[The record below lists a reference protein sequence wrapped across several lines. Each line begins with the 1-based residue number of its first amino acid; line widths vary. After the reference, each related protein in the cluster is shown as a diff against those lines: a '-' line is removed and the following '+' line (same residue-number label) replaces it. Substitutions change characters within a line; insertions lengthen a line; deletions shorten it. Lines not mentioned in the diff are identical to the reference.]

1 MNYLSVQDLGK
12 SYGVQTLFKGLNF
25 GVDQG
30 QKVALVARNGSGK
43 TTILRALAGLE
54 PPDTGEIVY
63 RKGIQVAFLK
73 QESDFGDAKTV
84 FEAIYESENPILLA
98 IRAYEAAL
106 LNPDDTNIFQKAF
119 DQMDRMEAW
128 DYEVKVKTI
137 LSKLKLDDLQQ
148 EVSILSGGQRKR
160 LSLAK
165 ILIDQPDFLILDEP
179 TNHLDLEMIEWLQE
193 YLSKEQITLFI
204 VTHDRYFLD
213 AICNEILELEE
224 GTLYRYK
231 GNYTYYLEKK
241 EERQAILQTNIDK
254 AKNLYS
260 KELEWMRRQPKAR
273 GTKSKA
279 RIESFYDV
287 EKSAKKK
294 IKNDKIQLE
303 VQMTRL
309 GSKILELHKVSKAY
323 GDLKILD
330 QFTYTFKKRDR
341 VGIVGKN
348 GVGKT
353 TVLNM
358 LTGTESIDA
367 GKIVV
372 GDTVEIGYYTQKGMK
387 MDEGKRVIEIV
398 RDIAEY
404 IPLVGGRKMTAAQLL
419 ERFLFSKDA
428 QWKHVSVLSGGE
440 KKRLYLLTILMKNPN
455 FLILDEPTNDLDLI
469 TLKVLEEFLEEF
481 EGCIITVSHDRYFMD
496 RLVDHLFIFEGEGQ
510 VRDFP
515 GNYTDYRVN
524 ISNDANLKQTKSKD
538 KVIVKNNVAEQK
550 RKLTY
555 KEKKEYDTIE
565 SVIDTLEQEKT
576 TIGAQFND
584 PDLNPEKMKE
594 LGRRIKE
601 IDDEIAEK
609 TDRWMELAELM

>member
-12 SYGVQTLFKGLNF
+12 SYGIQTLFKGLNF
-25 GVDQG
+25 GIDQG
-30 QKVALVARNGSGK
+30 QKVALVAQNGTGK
-43 TTILRALAGLE
+43 TTILRALAGVE
-54 PPDTGEIVY
+54 PADTGKIVY

-73 QESDFGDAKTV
+73 QESDFGNATTV

-106 LNPDDTNIFQKAF
+106 LNPDDSNVFQKAF

-137 LSKLKLDDLQQ
+137 LSKLKLDDLKQ

-224 GTLYRYK
+224 GELFRYK

-241 EERQAILQTNIDK
+241 QERQAILQTNIDK

-279 RIESFYDV
+279 RIESFYGV
-287 EKSAKKK
+287 EKSAKKR
-294 IKNDKIQLE
+294 IKNDKVQLE

-469 TLKVLEEFLEEF
+469 TLKVLEDFLDEF
-481 EGCIITVSHDRYFMD
+481 EGCMITVSHDRYFMD

-510 VRDFP
+510 VKDFP
-515 GNYTDYRVN
+515 GNYTDYRANV
-524 ISNDANLKQTKSKD
+524 SNDGKFKQTKSKD
-538 KVIVKNNVAEQK
+538 KVVVKNKVAEEK

-555 KEKKEYDTIE
+555 NEKKEYDTIE
-565 SVIDTLEQEKT
+565 SVIDALEQEKT
-576 TIGAQFND
+576 TIGVQFND

-594 LGRRIKE
+594 LGKRIKE

>member
-30 QKVALVARNGSGK
+30 QKVALVARNGTGK
-43 TTILRALAGLE
+43 TTILRALAGIE

-224 GTLYRYK
+224 GDLYRYK

-353 TVLNM
+353 TVLNI

-469 TLKVLEEFLEEF
+469 TLKVLEDFLDEF
-481 EGCIITVSHDRYFMD
+481 EGCMITVSHDRYFMD
-496 RLVDHLFIFEGEGQ
+496 RLVDHLFIFEGDGQ
-510 VRDFP
+510 VKDFP
-515 GNYTDYRVN
+515 GNYTDYRSH
-524 ISNDANLKQTKSKD
+524 ISNDAKLKQTKPKD
-538 KVIVKNNVAEQK
+538 KVVKDKVTKGK

-555 KEKKEYDTIE
+555 NEKKEYDTIE
-565 SVIDTLEQEKT
+565 LVIDALEQEKT
-576 TIGAQFND
+576 SIGSQFND

-594 LGRRIKE
+594 LGKRIKE

-609 TDRWMELAELM
+609 TDRWMQLAELM

>member
-25 GVDQG
+25 GIDQG
-30 QKVALVARNGSGK
+30 QKVALVARNGTGK
-43 TTILRALAGLE
+43 TTILRALAGVE
-54 PPDTGEIVY
+54 PPDNGEIVY

-106 LNPDDTNIFQKAF
+106 LNPDDTDAFQKAF

-137 LSKLKLDDLQQ
+137 LFKLKLDDLKQ

-224 GTLYRYK
+224 GDLYRYK

-309 GSKILELHKVSKAY
+309 GSEILEMHKVSKAY

-341 VGIVGKN
+341 VGIIGKN

-515 GNYTDYRVN
+515 GNYTDYRTH
-524 ISNDANLKQTKSKD
+524 ISSDDKLKQTKAKD
-538 KVIVKNNVAEQK
+538 KDVKDKFNEGK

-555 KEKKEYDTIE
+555 NEKKEYDTIE
-565 SVIDTLEQEKT
+565 SLIDALEQEKR
-576 TIGAQFND
+576 TIGVQFND
-584 PDLNPEKMKE
+584 PDLNPEKIKE
-594 LGRRIKE
+594 LGMRIKE
-601 IDDEIAEK
+601 IDDEIANK
-609 TDRWMELAELM
+609 TARWMELAELI

>member
-43 TTILRALAGLE
+43 TTILRALAGME

-106 LNPDDTNIFQKAF
+106 LNPDDTNAFQKAF

-137 LSKLKLDDLQQ
+137 LFKLKLDDLKQ

-224 GTLYRYK
+224 GDLYRYK

-341 VGIVGKN
+341 VGIIGKN

-515 GNYTDYRVN
+515 GNYTDYRTH
-524 ISNDANLKQTKSKD
+524 ISSDDKLKQTKPKDKDVKD
-538 KVIVKNNVAEQK
+538 KVTEGK

-555 KEKKEYDTIE
+555 NEKKEYDTIE
-565 SVIDTLEQEKT
+565 SVIDALEQEKT
-576 TIGAQFND
+576 SIGVQFND

-594 LGRRIKE
+594 LGKRIKE
-601 IDDEIAEK
+601 IDDEIADK
-609 TDRWMELAELM
+609 TARWMELAELI

>member
-12 SYGVQTLFKGLNF
+12 SYGIQTLFKGLNF
-25 GVDQG
+25 GIDQG
-30 QKVALVARNGSGK
+30 QKVALVARNGTGK
-43 TTILRALAGLE
+43 TTILRALAGVE
-54 PPDTGEIVY
+54 PADTGLVVF
-63 RKGIQVAFLK
+63 RKGIRIAFLQ
-73 QESDFGDAKTV
+73 QESHFGNAKTV
-84 FEAIYESENPILLA
+84 YQAIFESENPLLSA
-98 IRAYEAAL
+98 IQEYEEAL
-106 LNPDDTNIFQKAF
+106 LNPENADAFQKAF
-119 DQMDRMEAW
+119 DKMDQLEAW

-137 LSKLKLDDLQQ
+137 LSKLKLDELTQ
-148 EVSILSGGQRKR
+148 EISVLSGGQKKR

-165 ILIDQPDFLILDEP
+165 ILIEQPDFLILDEP
-179 TNHLDLEMIEWLQE
+179 TNHLDLSMIEWLQE
-193 YLSKEQITLFI
+193 FLKKENVTLFM

-224 GTLYRYK
+224 GDLFRYK

-241 EERQAILQTNIDK
+241 QERQTVMQTNIDK
-254 AKNLYS
+254 AKNLYT

-287 EKSAKKK
+287 EKSAKKR
-294 IKNDKIQLE
+294 IKNDKVQLE

-309 GSKILELHKVSKAY
+309 GSKILELHKVSKSY

-358 LTGTESIDA
+358 LTGTETIDA
-367 GKIVV
+367 GKIVT
-372 GDTVEIGYYTQKGMK
+372 GDTVVIGYYTQSGMK

-404 IPLVGGRKMTAAQLL
+404 IPLAGGRKLTAAQML
-419 ERFLFSKDA
+419 ERFLFTKDA

-469 TLKVLEEFLEEF
+469 TLKVLEDFLDEF
-481 EGCIITVSHDRYFMD
+481 EGCMITVSHDRYFMD
-496 RLVDHLFIFEGEGQ
+496 RLVDHLFVFEGEGQ
-510 VRDFP
+510 VKDFP
-515 GNYTDYRVN
+515 GNYTDYRE
-524 ISNDANLKQTKSKD
+524 
-538 KVIVKNNVAEQK
+538 NVAADGKLKIDKPKLKDPVKDRASEK

-555 KEKKEYDTIE
+555 NEKKEYDTIE
-565 SVIDTLEQEKT
+565 SVIDVLEQEKVA
-576 TIGAQFND
+576 IGAQFND
-584 PDLNPEKMKE
+584 TGLDAGKMKE
-594 LGRRIKE
+594 LGVRLKE
-601 IDDEIAEK
+601 IDEEIAFK
-609 TDRWMELAELM
+609 TNRWMELAELM

>member
-12 SYGVQTLFKGLNF
+12 SYGIQTLFKGLNF
-25 GVDQG
+25 GIDQG
-30 QKVALVARNGSGK
+30 QKVALVARNGTGK
-43 TTILRALAGLE
+43 TTILRALAGVE
-54 PPDTGEIVY
+54 SADTGLVVF
-63 RKGIQVAFLK
+63 RKGIRIAFLQ
-73 QESDFGDAKTV
+73 QESHFGNAKTV
-84 FEAIYESENPILLA
+84 YQAIFESENPLLSA
-98 IRAYEAAL
+98 IQEYEAAL
-106 LNPDDTNIFQKAF
+106 LNPENADAFQKAF
-119 DQMDRMEAW
+119 DKMDQLEAW

-137 LSKLKLDDLQQ
+137 LSKLKLDELTQ
-148 EVSILSGGQRKR
+148 ELSVLSGGQKKR

-165 ILIDQPDFLILDEP
+165 ILIEQPDFLILDEP
-179 TNHLDLEMIEWLQE
+179 TNHLDLAMIEWLQE
-193 YLSKEQITLFI
+193 FLTKENVTLFM

-224 GTLYRYK
+224 GDLYRYK

-241 EERQAILQTNIDK
+241 QERQTVMQTNIDK
-254 AKNLYS
+254 AKNLYT

-287 EKSAKKK
+287 EKSAKKR
-294 IKNDKIQLE
+294 IKNDKVQLE

-309 GSKILELHKVSKAY
+309 GSKILELHKVSKSY

-341 VGIVGKN
+341 IGVVGKN

-358 LTGTESIDA
+358 LTGTETIDA
-367 GKIVV
+367 GKIVT
-372 GDTVEIGYYTQKGMK
+372 GDTVVIGYYTQSGMK

-404 IPLVGGRKMTAAQLL
+404 IPLAGGRKLTAAQML
-419 ERFLFSKDA
+419 ERFLFTKDA
-428 QWKHVSVLSGGE
+428 QWKRVSVLSGGE

-469 TLKVLEEFLEEF
+469 TLKVLEDFLDEF
-481 EGCIITVSHDRYFMD
+481 EGCMITVSHDRYFMD
-496 RLVDHLFIFEGEGQ
+496 RLVDHLFVFEGEGQ
-510 VRDFP
+510 VKDFP
-515 GNYTDYRVN
+515 GNYTDYRE
-524 ISNDANLKQTKSKD
+524 
-538 KVIVKNNVAEQK
+538 NVAADGKLKIDKPKLKDPVKDRASEK

-555 KEKKEYDTIE
+555 NEKKEYDTIE
-565 SVIDTLEQEKT
+565 SVIDGLEQEKVA
-576 TIGAQFND
+576 IGAQFND
-584 PDLNPEKMKE
+584 AGLDAEKMKE
-594 LGRRIKE
+594 LGVRLKE
-601 IDDEIAEK
+601 IEEGIALK
-609 TDRWMELAELM
+609 TSRWMELAELV

>member
-30 QKVALVARNGSGK
+30 QKVALVARNGTGK

-224 GTLYRYK
+224 GDLYRYK

-279 RIESFYDV
+279 RIESFYDI

-515 GNYTDYRVN
+515 GNYTDYRAN
-524 ISNDANLKQTKSKD
+524 ISNDAKLKQTKSKD

-565 SVIDTLEQEKT
+565 SVIDALEQEKT

-594 LGRRIKE
+594 LGKRIKE

>member
-1 MNYLSVQDLGK
+1 M
-12 SYGVQTLFKGLNF
+12 
-25 GVDQG
+25 
-30 QKVALVARNGSGK
+30 
-43 TTILRALAGLE
+43 
-54 PPDTGEIVY
+54 
-63 RKGIQVAFLK
+63 
-73 QESDFGDAKTV
+73 
-84 FEAIYESENPILLA
+84 
-98 IRAYEAAL
+98 
-106 LNPDDTNIFQKAF
+106 
-119 DQMDRMEAW
+119 
-128 DYEVKVKTI
+128 
-137 LSKLKLDDLQQ
+137 
-148 EVSILSGGQRKR
+148 
-160 LSLAK
+160 
-165 ILIDQPDFLILDEP
+165 
-179 TNHLDLEMIEWLQE
+179 
-193 YLSKEQITLFI
+193 
-204 VTHDRYFLD
+204 D

-224 GTLYRYK
+224 GNLFRYK

-241 EERQAILQTNIDK
+241 EERQAIFQTNIDK

-287 EKSAKKK
+287 EKFAKKK

-440 KKRLYLLTILMKNPN
+440 KAFVFAYHFDEKSN
-455 FLILDEPTNDLDLI
+455 F
-469 TLKVLEEFLEEF
+469 
-481 EGCIITVSHDRYFMD
+481 
-496 RLVDHLFIFEGEGQ
+496 
-510 VRDFP
+510 
-515 GNYTDYRVN
+515 
-524 ISNDANLKQTKSKD
+524 
-538 KVIVKNNVAEQK
+538 
-550 RKLTY
+550 
-555 KEKKEYDTIE
+555 
-565 SVIDTLEQEKT
+565 
-576 TIGAQFND
+576 
-584 PDLNPEKMKE
+584 
-594 LGRRIKE
+594 
-601 IDDEIAEK
+601 
-609 TDRWMELAELM
+609 

>member
-12 SYGVQTLFKGLNF
+12 SYGIQTLFKGLNF
-25 GVDQG
+25 GIDQG
-30 QKVALVARNGSGK
+30 QKVALVARNGTGK
-43 TTILRALAGLE
+43 TTILRALAGVE
-54 PPDTGEIVY
+54 PADTGEIVY

-73 QESDFGDAKTV
+73 QESDFGNAKTV

-106 LNPDDTNIFQKAF
+106 LNLDDSNVFQKAF

-137 LSKLKLDDLQQ
+137 LSKLKLDDLKQ

-224 GTLYRYK
+224 GELFRYK

-241 EERQAILQTNIDK
+241 QERQAILQTNIDK

-279 RIESFYDV
+279 RIESFYGV
-287 EKSAKKK
+287 EKSAKKR
-294 IKNDKIQLE
+294 IKDDKVQLE

-367 GKIVV
+367 GKIVL
-372 GDTVEIGYYTQKGMK
+372 GDTVVIGYYTQKGMK

-469 TLKVLEEFLEEF
+469 TLKVLEDFLDEF
-481 EGCIITVSHDRYFMD
+481 EGCMITVSHDRYFMD

-510 VRDFP
+510 VKDFP
-515 GNYTDYRVN
+515 GNYTDYRAIV
-524 ISNDANLKQTKSKD
+524 STDGKLKQTKSKD
-538 KVIVKNNVAEQK
+538 KVVVKNKVAEEK

-555 KEKKEYDTIE
+555 NEKKEYDTIE
-565 SVIDTLEQEKT
+565 SVIEVLEQEKT
-576 TIGAQFND
+576 TIGVQFND

-594 LGRRIKE
+594 LGKRIKE

>member
-12 SYGVQTLFKGLNF
+12 SYGIQTLFKGLNF
-25 GVDQG
+25 GIDQG
-30 QKVALVARNGSGK
+30 QKVALVARNGTGK
-43 TTILRALAGLE
+43 TTILRALAGVE
-54 PPDTGEIVY
+54 SADTGLVVF
-63 RKGIQVAFLK
+63 RKGIRIAFLQ
-73 QESDFGDAKTV
+73 QESHFGNAKTV
-84 FEAIYESENPILLA
+84 YQAIFESENPLLSA
-98 IRAYEAAL
+98 IQEYEEAL
-106 LNPDDTNIFQKAF
+106 LNPENADAFQKAF
-119 DQMDRMEAW
+119 DKMDQLEAW

-137 LSKLKLDDLQQ
+137 LSKLKLDELTQ
-148 EVSILSGGQRKR
+148 ELSVLSGGQKKR

-165 ILIDQPDFLILDEP
+165 ILIEQPDFLILDEP
-179 TNHLDLEMIEWLQE
+179 TNHLDLAMIEWLQE
-193 YLSKEQITLFI
+193 FLTKENVTLFM

-224 GTLYRYK
+224 GDLYRYK

-241 EERQAILQTNIDK
+241 QERQTVMQTNIDK
-254 AKNLYS
+254 AKNLYT

-287 EKSAKKK
+287 EKSAKKR
-294 IKNDKIQLE
+294 IKNDKVQLE

-309 GSKILELHKVSKAY
+309 GSKILELHKVSKSY
-323 GDLKILD
+323 DDLKILD

-341 VGIVGKN
+341 IGIVGKN

-358 LTGTESIDA
+358 LTGTETIDA
-367 GKIVV
+367 GKIVT
-372 GDTVEIGYYTQKGMK
+372 GDTVVIGYYTQSGMK

-404 IPLVGGRKMTAAQLL
+404 IPLAGGRKLTAAQML
-419 ERFLFSKDA
+419 ERFLFTKDA

-469 TLKVLEEFLEEF
+469 TLKVLEDFLDEF
-481 EGCIITVSHDRYFMD
+481 EGCMITVSHDRYFMD
-496 RLVDHLFIFEGEGQ
+496 RLVDHLFVFEGEGQ
-510 VRDFP
+510 VKDFP
-515 GNYTDYRVN
+515 GNYTDYRE
-524 ISNDANLKQTKSKD
+524 
-538 KVIVKNNVAEQK
+538 NVAADGKLKIDKPKLKDPVKDRASEK

-555 KEKKEYDTIE
+555 NEKKEYDTIE
-565 SVIDTLEQEKT
+565 SVIDGLEQEKVA
-576 TIGAQFND
+576 IGAQFND
-584 PDLNPEKMKE
+584 AGLDVEKMKE
-594 LGRRIKE
+594 LGVRLKE
-601 IDDEIAEK
+601 IDEEIASK
-609 TDRWMELAELM
+609 TNRWMELAELV

>member
-12 SYGVQTLFKGLNF
+12 SYGIQTLFKGLNF
-25 GVDQG
+25 GIDQG
-30 QKVALVARNGSGK
+30 QKVALVARNGTGK
-43 TTILRALAGLE
+43 TTILRALAGVE
-54 PPDTGEIVY
+54 PADTGEIVY
-63 RKGIQVAFLK
+63 RKGVQIAFLQ
-73 QESDFGDAKTV
+73 QESDFGEAKTV
-84 FEAIYESENPILLA
+84 FEAIYESENPMLLA
-98 IRAYEAAL
+98 IRSYEAAL
-106 LNPDDTNIFQKAF
+106 LNPDDASAFQKAF
-119 DQMDRMEAW
+119 DSMDQLEAW

-137 LSKLKLDDLQQ
+137 LSKLKLDDLKQ
-148 EVSILSGGQRKR
+148 EVSVLSGGQRKR

-165 ILIDQPDFLILDEP
+165 ILIEQPDFLILDEP

-193 YLSKEQITLFI
+193 YLTKEQVTLFI

-224 GTLYRYK
+224 GALYRYK

-279 RIESFYDV
+279 RIESFYEV
-287 EKSAKKK
+287 EKSAKKR
-294 IKNDKIQLE
+294 IKNDKVQLE
-303 VQMTRL
+303 IQMTRL

-323 GDLKILD
+323 GELKILD

-341 VGIVGKN
+341 IGIVGKN

-358 LTGTESIDA
+358 LTGSEPIDA
-367 GKIVV
+367 GKIIL
-372 GDTVEIGYYTQKGMK
+372 GDTVVIGYYTQSGMN

-469 TLKVLEEFLEEF
+469 TLKVLEDFLDEFQ
-481 EGCIITVSHDRYFMD
+481 GCMITVSHDRYFMD
-496 RLVDHLFIFEGEGQ
+496 RLVDHLFVFEGEGQ
-510 VRDFP
+510 VKDFP
-515 GNYTDYRVN
+515 GNYTDYRSSVS
-524 ISNDANLKQTKSKD
+524 SNVRSNQVKAEHTGTTVD
-538 KVIVKNNVAEQK
+538 KAPQEK

-555 KEKKEYDTIE
+555 NEKKEYDTIE
-565 SVIDTLEQEKT
+565 SMIDDLEQEKIE
-576 TIGAQFND
+576 IGEQFNNMELD
-584 PDLNPEKMKE
+584 AEKVKG
-594 LGRRIKE
+594 LGIRIKE
-601 IDDEIAEK
+601 IDDEIAIK
-609 TDRWMELAELM
+609 TNRWMELAEFV

>member
-12 SYGVQTLFKGLNF
+12 SYGIQTLFKGLNF

-30 QKVALVARNGSGK
+30 QKVALVARNGTGK
-43 TTILRALAGLE
+43 TTILRALAGVE
-54 PPDTGEIVY
+54 PADTGEIVY

-73 QESDFGDAKTV
+73 QESDFGNAKTV

-106 LNPDDTNIFQKAF
+106 LNPDDTIVFQKAF

-137 LSKLKLDDLQQ
+137 LSKLKLNNLNQ

-224 GTLYRYK
+224 GELFRYK

-241 EERQAILQTNIDK
+241 QERQAILQTNIDK

-287 EKSAKKK
+287 EKSAKKR
-294 IKNDKIQLE
+294 IKTDKVQLE

-358 LTGTESIDA
+358 LTGTESVDA
-367 GKIVV
+367 GKIVL
-372 GDTVEIGYYTQKGMK
+372 GDTVVIGYYTQKGMK

-469 TLKVLEEFLEEF
+469 TLKVLEDFLDEF
-481 EGCIITVSHDRYFMD
+481 EGCMITVSHDRYFMD

-510 VRDFP
+510 VKDFP
-515 GNYTDYRVN
+515 GNYTDYR
-524 ISNDANLKQTKSKD
+524 ANVSTDGQLKQTKSKD
-538 KVIVKNNVAEQK
+538 KVVIKNIVTEQK

-555 KEKKEYDTIE
+555 NEKKEYDTIE
-565 SVIDTLEQEKT
+565 SVIEALEQEKT
-576 TIGAQFND
+576 TIGVQFND

-594 LGRRIKE
+594 LGMRIKE
-601 IDDEIAEK
+601 IDDEIADK
-609 TDRWMELAELM
+609 TARWMELAELI

>member
-30 QKVALVARNGSGK
+30 QKVALVARNGTGK

-179 TNHLDLEMIEWLQE
+179 TNHLDLDMIEWLQE

-224 GTLYRYK
+224 GDLYRYK

-515 GNYTDYRVN
+515 GNYTDYRAN
-524 ISNDANLKQTKSKD
+524 ISNDAKLKQTKSKD

-565 SVIDTLEQEKT
+565 SVIDALEQEKT

-594 LGRRIKE
+594 LGKRIKE

>member
-12 SYGVQTLFKGLNF
+12 SYGIQTLFKGLNF
-25 GVDQG
+25 GIDQG
-30 QKVALVARNGSGK
+30 QKVALVARNGTGK
-43 TTILRALAGLE
+43 TTILRALAGVE
-54 PPDTGEIVY
+54 SADTGLVVF
-63 RKGIQVAFLK
+63 RKGIRIAFLQ
-73 QESDFGDAKTV
+73 QESHFGNAKTV
-84 FEAIYESENPILLA
+84 YQAIFESENPLLSA
-98 IRAYEAAL
+98 IQEYEAAL
-106 LNPDDTNIFQKAF
+106 LNPENADAFQKAF
-119 DQMDRMEAW
+119 DKMDQLEAW

-137 LSKLKLDDLQQ
+137 LSKLKLDELTQ
-148 EVSILSGGQRKR
+148 ELSVLSGGQKKR

-165 ILIDQPDFLILDEP
+165 ILIEQPDFLILDEP
-179 TNHLDLEMIEWLQE
+179 TNHLDLAMIEWLQE
-193 YLSKEQITLFI
+193 FLTKENVTLFM

-224 GTLYRYK
+224 GDLYRYK

-241 EERQAILQTNIDK
+241 QERQTVMQTNIDK
-254 AKNLYS
+254 AKNLYT

-287 EKSAKKK
+287 EKSAKKR
-294 IKNDKIQLE
+294 IKNDKVQLE

-309 GSKILELHKVSKAY
+309 GSKILELHKVSKSY

-341 VGIVGKN
+341 IGVVGKN

-358 LTGTESIDA
+358 LTGTETIDA
-367 GKIVV
+367 GKIVT
-372 GDTVEIGYYTQKGMK
+372 GDTVVIGYYTQSGMK

-404 IPLVGGRKMTAAQLL
+404 IPLAGGRKLTAAQML
-419 ERFLFSKDA
+419 ERFLFTKDA

-469 TLKVLEEFLEEF
+469 TLKVLEDFLDEF
-481 EGCIITVSHDRYFMD
+481 EGCMITVSHDRYFMD
-496 RLVDHLFIFEGEGQ
+496 RLVDHLFVFEGEGQ
-510 VRDFP
+510 VKDFP
-515 GNYTDYRVN
+515 GNYTDYRE
-524 ISNDANLKQTKSKD
+524 
-538 KVIVKNNVAEQK
+538 NVAADGKLKIDKPKLKDPVKDRASEK

-555 KEKKEYDTIE
+555 NEKKEYDTIE
-565 SVIDTLEQEKT
+565 SVIDGLEQEKVA
-576 TIGAQFND
+576 IGAQFND
-584 PDLNPEKMKE
+584 AGLDAEKMKE
-594 LGRRIKE
+594 LGVRLKE
-601 IDDEIAEK
+601 IEEEIALK
-609 TDRWMELAELM
+609 TNRWMELAELV

>member
-1 MNYLSVQDLGK
+1 MNYLSVQDLSK

-30 QKVALVARNGSGK
+30 QKVALVARNGTGK

-73 QESDFGDAKTV
+73 QESDFRDAKTV

-224 GTLYRYK
+224 GDLYRYK

-341 VGIVGKN
+341 VGIIGKN

-404 IPLVGGRKMTAAQLL
+404 IPLVGGRKMSAAQLL

-515 GNYTDYRVN
+515 GNYTDYRAN
-524 ISNDANLKQTKSKD
+524 ISNDAKLKQTKSKA

-565 SVIDTLEQEKT
+565 SVIDALEQEKT

-594 LGRRIKE
+594 LGKRIKE

>member
-30 QKVALVARNGSGK
+30 QKVALVARNGTGK
-43 TTILRALAGLE
+43 TTILRALAGVE
-54 PPDTGEIVY
+54 PADTGEIVY

-224 GTLYRYK
+224 GDLYRYK

-254 AKNLYS
+254 AMNLYS

-330 QFTYTFKKRDR
+330 QFTYTFTKRDR
-341 VGIVGKN
+341 VGIIGKN

-515 GNYTDYRVN
+515 GNYTDYRTH
-524 ISNDANLKQTKSKD
+524 ISTDDKLKLTKAKD
-538 KVIVKNNVAEQK
+538 KDVKDKFTEGK

-555 KEKKEYDTIE
+555 NEKKEYDTIE
-565 SVIDTLEQEKT
+565 SLIDDLEHEKR
-576 TIGAQFND
+576 TIGVQFND
-584 PDLNPEKMKE
+584 PDLNPEKIKE
-594 LGRRIKE
+594 LGMRIKE
-601 IDDEIAEK
+601 IDDEIADK
-609 TDRWMELAELM
+609 TARWMELAELI

>member
-12 SYGVQTLFKGLNF
+12 SYGIQTLFKGLNF
-25 GVDQG
+25 GIDQG
-30 QKVALVARNGSGK
+30 QKVALVARNGTGK
-43 TTILRALAGLE
+43 TTILRALAGVE
-54 PPDTGEIVY
+54 SADTGLVVF
-63 RKGIQVAFLK
+63 RKGIRIAFLQ
-73 QESDFGDAKTV
+73 QESYFGNAKTV
-84 FEAIYESENPILLA
+84 YQAIFESENPLLSA
-98 IRAYEAAL
+98 IQEYEEAL
-106 LNPDDTNIFQKAF
+106 LNPENADAFQKAF
-119 DQMDRMEAW
+119 DKMDQLEAW

-137 LSKLKLDDLQQ
+137 LSKLKLDELTQ
-148 EVSILSGGQRKR
+148 ELSVLSGGQKKR

-165 ILIDQPDFLILDEP
+165 ILIEQPDFLILDEP
-179 TNHLDLEMIEWLQE
+179 TNHLDLAMIEWLQE
-193 YLSKEQITLFI
+193 FLTKENVTLFM

-224 GTLYRYK
+224 GDLYRYK

-241 EERQAILQTNIDK
+241 QERQAVMQTNIDK
-254 AKNLYS
+254 AKNLYT

-287 EKSAKKK
+287 EKSAKKI
-294 IKNDKIQLE
+294 IKNDKVQLE

-309 GSKILELHKVSKAY
+309 GSKILELHKVSKSY

-341 VGIVGKN
+341 IGIVGKN
-348 GVGKT
+348 GIGKT

-358 LTGTESIDA
+358 LTGTETIDA
-367 GKIVV
+367 GKIVT
-372 GDTVEIGYYTQKGMK
+372 GDTVVIGYYTQSGMK

-404 IPLVGGRKMTAAQLL
+404 IPLAGGRKLTAAQML
-419 ERFLFSKDA
+419 ERFLFTKDA

-469 TLKVLEEFLEEF
+469 TLKVLEDFLDEF
-481 EGCIITVSHDRYFMD
+481 EGCMITVSHDRYFMD
-496 RLVDHLFIFEGEGQ
+496 RLVDHLFVFEGEGQ
-510 VRDFP
+510 VKDFP
-515 GNYTDYRVN
+515 GNYTDYRE
-524 ISNDANLKQTKSKD
+524 
-538 KVIVKNNVAEQK
+538 NVAADGKLKIDKPKLKDPVKDRASEK

-555 KEKKEYDTIE
+555 NEKKEYDTIE
-565 SVIDTLEQEKT
+565 SVIDGLEQEKVA
-576 TIGAQFND
+576 IGTQFND
-584 PDLNPEKMKE
+584 AGLDAEKMKE
-594 LGRRIKE
+594 LGVRLKE
-601 IDDEIAEK
+601 IEEEIEFK
-609 TDRWMELAELM
+609 TNRWMELAELV

>member
-12 SYGVQTLFKGLNF
+12 SYGIQTLFKGLNF
-25 GVDQG
+25 GIDQG
-30 QKVALVARNGSGK
+30 QKVALVARNGTGK
-43 TTILRALAGLE
+43 TTILRALAGVE
-54 PPDTGEIVY
+54 SADTGLVVF
-63 RKGIQVAFLK
+63 RKGIRIAFLQ
-73 QESDFGDAKTV
+73 QESHFGNAKTV
-84 FEAIYESENPILLA
+84 YQAIFESENPLLSA
-98 IRAYEAAL
+98 IQEYEEAL
-106 LNPDDTNIFQKAF
+106 LNPENADAFQKAF
-119 DQMDRMEAW
+119 DKMDQLEAW

-137 LSKLKLDDLQQ
+137 LSKLKLDELTQ
-148 EVSILSGGQRKR
+148 ELSVLSGGQKKR

-165 ILIDQPDFLILDEP
+165 ILIEQPDFLILDEP
-179 TNHLDLEMIEWLQE
+179 TNHLDLAMIEWLQE
-193 YLSKEQITLFI
+193 FLTKENVTLFM

-224 GTLYRYK
+224 GDLYRYK

-241 EERQAILQTNIDK
+241 QERQAVMQTNIDK
-254 AKNLYS
+254 AKNLYT

-287 EKSAKKK
+287 EKSAKKR
-294 IKNDKIQLE
+294 IKNDKVQLE

-309 GSKILELHKVSKAY
+309 GSKILELHKVSKSY

-341 VGIVGKN
+341 IGIVGKN

-358 LTGTESIDA
+358 LTGTETIDA
-367 GKIVV
+367 GKIVT
-372 GDTVEIGYYTQKGMK
+372 GDTVVIGYYTQSGMK

-404 IPLVGGRKMTAAQLL
+404 IPLAGGRKLTAAQML
-419 ERFLFSKDA
+419 ERFLFTKDA
-428 QWKHVSVLSGGE
+428 QWKRVSVLSGGE

-469 TLKVLEEFLEEF
+469 TLKVLEDFLDEF
-481 EGCIITVSHDRYFMD
+481 EGCMITVSHDRYFMD
-496 RLVDHLFIFEGEGQ
+496 RLVDHLFVFEGEGQ
-510 VRDFP
+510 VKDFP
-515 GNYTDYRVN
+515 GNYTDYRE
-524 ISNDANLKQTKSKD
+524 
-538 KVIVKNNVAEQK
+538 NVAADGKLKIDKPKLKDPVKDRASEK

-555 KEKKEYDTIE
+555 NEKKEYDTIE
-565 SVIDTLEQEKT
+565 SVIDGLEQEKVA
-576 TIGAQFND
+576 IGAQFND
-584 PDLNPEKMKE
+584 AGLDAEKMKE
-594 LGRRIKE
+594 LGVRLKE
-601 IDDEIAEK
+601 IEEEIAFK
-609 TDRWMELAELM
+609 TNRWMELAELV

>member
-30 QKVALVARNGSGK
+30 QKVALVARNGTGK

-224 GTLYRYK
+224 GNLYRYK

-524 ISNDANLKQTKSKD
+524 ISNDAKLKQTKSKD

-565 SVIDTLEQEKT
+565 SVIDALEQEKT
-576 TIGAQFND
+576 IIGAQFND

-594 LGRRIKE
+594 LGKRIKE

>member
-12 SYGVQTLFKGLNF
+12 SYGIQTLFKGLNF

-30 QKVALVARNGSGK
+30 QKVALVARNGKGK

-73 QESDFGDAKTV
+73 QESDFGNAKTV

-106 LNPDDTNIFQKAF
+106 LNPDDTNVFQKAF

-137 LSKLKLDDLQQ
+137 LSKLKLDDLKQ

-224 GTLYRYK
+224 GDLYRYK

-279 RIESFYDV
+279 RIESFYGV
-287 EKSAKKK
+287 EKSAKKR
-294 IKNDKIQLE
+294 IKNDKVQLE

-358 LTGTESIDA
+358 LTGTESVDA
-367 GKIVV
+367 GKIVL
-372 GDTVEIGYYTQKGMK
+372 GDTVVIGYYTQKGMK

-469 TLKVLEEFLEEF
+469 TLKVLEDFLDEF
-481 EGCIITVSHDRYFMD
+481 EGCMITVSHDRYFMD

-510 VRDFP
+510 VKDFP
-515 GNYTDYRVN
+515 GNYTDYR
-524 ISNDANLKQTKSKD
+524 ANVSTDGKLKQTKSKD
-538 KVIVKNNVAEQK
+538 KVVVKNKVAEQK

-555 KEKKEYDTIE
+555 NEKKEYDTIE
-565 SVIDTLEQEKT
+565 SVIDALEQEKT
-576 TIGAQFND
+576 TIGVQFND

-594 LGRRIKE
+594 LGKRIKE

>member
-30 QKVALVARNGSGK
+30 QKVALVARNGTGK
-43 TTILRALAGLE
+43 TTILRALAGME

-98 IRAYEAAL
+98 IRAYESAL
-106 LNPDDTNIFQKAF
+106 LNPDDTDAFQKAF

-137 LSKLKLDDLQQ
+137 LFKLKLDDLKQ

-179 TNHLDLEMIEWLQE
+179 TNHLDLEMIEWLQD

-224 GTLYRYK
+224 GDLNRYK

-323 GDLKILD
+323 GDLKILN
-330 QFTYTFKKRDR
+330 QFTYTFTKRDR
-341 VGIVGKN
+341 VGIIGKN

-372 GDTVEIGYYTQKGMK
+372 GDTVKIGYYTQKGMK

-404 IPLVGGRKMTAAQLL
+404 IPLVGGRKMTAVQLL

-496 RLVDHLFIFEGEGQ
+496 RLVDHLFIFDGEGQ

-515 GNYTDYRVN
+515 GNYTDYRTH
-524 ISNDANLKQTKSKD
+524 ISSDDKLKQTKSKD
-538 KVIVKNNVAEQK
+538 KDVKDKFTEGK

-555 KEKKEYDTIE
+555 NEKREYDTIE
-565 SVIDTLEQEKT
+565 SLIDALEQEKR
-576 TIGAQFND
+576 TIGVQFND
-584 PDLNPEKMKE
+584 PDLNPVKIKE
-594 LGRRIKE
+594 LGMRIKE
-601 IDDEIAEK
+601 IDDEIADK
-609 TDRWMELAELM
+609 TARWMELAELI

>member
-25 GVDQG
+25 GIDQG

-43 TTILRALAGLE
+43 TTILRALAGVE
-54 PPDTGEIVY
+54 PADTGEIVY

-106 LNPDDTNIFQKAF
+106 LNPDDTDAFQKAF

-137 LSKLKLDDLQQ
+137 LFKLKLDDLKQ

-224 GTLYRYK
+224 GDLYRYK

-309 GSKILELHKVSKAY
+309 GTKILELHKVSKAY

-387 MDEGKRVIEIV
+387 MDEDKRVIEIV

-419 ERFLFSKDA
+419 ERFLFSKDV
-428 QWKHVSVLSGGE
+428 QWKYVSVLSGGE

-515 GNYTDYRVN
+515 GNYTDYRTH
-524 ISNDANLKQTKSKD
+524 ISTDDKLKQTKVKD
-538 KVIVKNNVAEQK
+538 KDVKDKFTEGK

-555 KEKKEYDTIE
+555 NEKKEYETIE
-565 SVIDTLEQEKT
+565 SLIDTLEQEKS
-576 TIGAQFND
+576 TIGVQFND
-584 PDLNPEKMKE
+584 PDLNPEKIKE
-594 LGRRIKE
+594 LGIRIKE
-601 IDDEIAEK
+601 IDNEIADK
-609 TDRWMELAELM
+609 TARWMELAELI

>member
-12 SYGVQTLFKGLNF
+12 SYGIQTLFKGLNF

-30 QKVALVARNGSGK
+30 QKVALVARNGTGK
-43 TTILRALAGLE
+43 TTILKALAGLE

-73 QESDFGDAKTV
+73 QESDFGNAKTV
-84 FEAIYESENPILLA
+84 FEAIYESENPMLLA

-106 LNPDDTNIFQKAF
+106 LNPDDTNAFQKAF

-137 LSKLKLDDLQQ
+137 LSKLKLDDLKQ
-148 EVSILSGGQRKR
+148 EVSVLSGGQRKR

-224 GTLYRYK
+224 GDLYRYK

-287 EKSAKKK
+287 EKSAKKR
-294 IKNDKIQLE
+294 IKNDKIKLE

-309 GSKILELHKVSKAY
+309 GSKIIELHKVSKAY

-358 LTGTESIDA
+358 LTGTEPIDA

-372 GDTVEIGYYTQKGMK
+372 GDTVVVGYYTQKGMK

-469 TLKVLEEFLEEF
+469 TLKVLEDFLDEF
-481 EGCIITVSHDRYFMD
+481 EGCMITVSHDRYFMD
-496 RLVDHLFIFEGEGQ
+496 RLVDHLFVFEGEGQ
-510 VRDFP
+510 VKDFP
-515 GNYTDYRVN
+515 GNYTDYR
-524 ISNDANLKQTKSKD
+524 ANFSANGKIKQTKLHD
-538 KVIVKNNVAEQK
+538 KVVVKEKIPDEK

-555 KEKKEYDTIE
+555 NEKKEYDTIE
-565 SVIDTLEQEKT
+565 SVIDALEQEKR
-576 TIGAQFND
+576 TIGVQFNN

-594 LGRRIKE
+594 LGIRIKE
-601 IDDEIAEK
+601 IDDEIADK
-609 TDRWMELAELM
+609 TARWMELAELI

>member
-12 SYGVQTLFKGLNF
+12 SYGVQTLFKDLNF
-25 GVDQG
+25 GIDQG
-30 QKVALVARNGSGK
+30 QKVALVARNGTGK

-224 GTLYRYK
+224 GDLYRYK

-341 VGIVGKN
+341 VGIIGKN

-515 GNYTDYRVN
+515 GNYTDYRAN
-524 ISNDANLKQTKSKD
+524 ISNDAKLKQTKSKD

-565 SVIDTLEQEKT
+565 SVIDALEQEKT

-594 LGRRIKE
+594 LGKRIKE

>member
-12 SYGVQTLFKGLNF
+12 SYGIQTLFKGLNF
-25 GVDQG
+25 GIDQG
-30 QKVALVARNGSGK
+30 QKVALVARNGTGK
-43 TTILRALAGLE
+43 TTILRALAGVE
-54 PPDTGEIVY
+54 SADTGLVVF
-63 RKGIQVAFLK
+63 RKGIRIAFLQ
-73 QESDFGDAKTV
+73 QESHFGNAKTV
-84 FEAIYESENPILLA
+84 YQAIFESENPLLSA
-98 IRAYEAAL
+98 IQEYEEAL
-106 LNPDDTNIFQKAF
+106 LNPENADAFQKAF
-119 DQMDRMEAW
+119 DKMDQLEAW

-137 LSKLKLDDLQQ
+137 LSKLKLDELTQ
-148 EVSILSGGQRKR
+148 ELSVLSGGQKKR

-165 ILIDQPDFLILDEP
+165 ILIEQPDFLILDEP
-179 TNHLDLEMIEWLQE
+179 TNHLDLAMIEWLQE
-193 YLSKEQITLFI
+193 FLTKENVTLFM

-224 GTLYRYK
+224 GDLYRYK

-241 EERQAILQTNIDK
+241 QERQTVMQTNIDK
-254 AKNLYS
+254 AKNLYT

-287 EKSAKKK
+287 EKSAKKR
-294 IKNDKIQLE
+294 IKNDKVQLE

-309 GSKILELHKVSKAY
+309 GSKILELHKVSKSY

-341 VGIVGKN
+341 IGIVGKN

-358 LTGTESIDA
+358 LTGTETIDA
-367 GKIVV
+367 GKIVT
-372 GDTVEIGYYTQKGMK
+372 GDTVVIGYYTQSGMK

-404 IPLVGGRKMTAAQLL
+404 IPLAGGRKLTAAQML
-419 ERFLFSKDA
+419 ERFLFTKDA

-469 TLKVLEEFLEEF
+469 TLKVLEDFLDEF
-481 EGCIITVSHDRYFMD
+481 EGCMITVSHDRYFMD
-496 RLVDHLFIFEGEGQ
+496 RLVDHLFVFEGEGQ
-510 VRDFP
+510 VKDFP
-515 GNYTDYRVN
+515 GNYTDYRE
-524 ISNDANLKQTKSKD
+524 
-538 KVIVKNNVAEQK
+538 NVAADGKLKIDKPKLKDPVKDRASEK

-555 KEKKEYDTIE
+555 NEKKEYDTIE
-565 SVIDTLEQEKT
+565 SVIDGLEQEKVA
-576 TIGAQFND
+576 IGTQFND
-584 PDLNPEKMKE
+584 AGLDAEKIKE
-594 LGRRIKE
+594 LGVRLKE
-601 IDDEIAEK
+601 IDEEIASK
-609 TDRWMELAELM
+609 TNRWMELAELV

>member
-12 SYGVQTLFKGLNF
+12 SYGIQTLFKGLNF

-30 QKVALVARNGSGK
+30 QKVALVARNGTGK
-43 TTILRALAGLE
+43 TTILKALAGLE

-73 QESDFGDAKTV
+73 QESDFGNAKTV
-84 FEAIYESENPILLA
+84 FEAIYESENPMLLA

-106 LNPDDTNIFQKAF
+106 LNPDDTNAFQKAF
-119 DQMDRMEAW
+119 DQMDRIEAW

-137 LSKLKLDDLQQ
+137 LSKLKLDDLKQ
-148 EVSILSGGQRKR
+148 EVLVLSGGQRKR

-224 GTLYRYK
+224 GDLYRYK

-273 GTKSKA
+273 GVKSKA

-287 EKSAKKK
+287 EKSAKKR
-294 IKNDKIQLE
+294 IKNDKIKLE

-309 GSKILELHKVSKAY
+309 GSKIIELHKVSKAY

-358 LTGTESIDA
+358 LTGTEPIDA

-372 GDTVEIGYYTQKGMK
+372 GDTVVIGYYTQKGMK

-469 TLKVLEEFLEEF
+469 TLKVLEDFLDEF
-481 EGCIITVSHDRYFMD
+481 EGCMITVSHDRYFMD
-496 RLVDHLFIFEGEGQ
+496 RLVDHLFVFEGEGQ
-510 VRDFP
+510 VKDFP
-515 GNYTDYRVN
+515 GNYTDYR
-524 ISNDANLKQTKSKD
+524 ANFSANGKIKQTKLHD
-538 KVIVKNNVAEQK
+538 KVVVKEKIPNEK

-555 KEKKEYDTIE
+555 NEKKEYDTIE
-565 SVIDTLEQEKT
+565 SVIDALEQEKR
-576 TIGAQFND
+576 TIGVQFNN

-594 LGRRIKE
+594 LGIRIKE
-601 IDDEIAEK
+601 IDDEIADK
-609 TDRWMELAELM
+609 IARWMELAELI

>member
-54 PPDTGEIVY
+54 PPDIGEIVY

-224 GTLYRYK
+224 GDLYRYK

-469 TLKVLEEFLEEF
+469 TLKVLEDFLDEF
-481 EGCIITVSHDRYFMD
+481 EGCMITVSHDRYFMD
-496 RLVDHLFIFEGEGQ
+496 RLVDHLFIFEGDGQ

-515 GNYTDYRVN
+515 GNYTDYRSH
-524 ISNDANLKQTKSKD
+524 ISQADKLKQTKPKD
-538 KVIVKNNVAEQK
+538 KVVKDKVTKGK

-555 KEKKEYDTIE
+555 NEKKEYDTIE
-565 SVIDTLEQEKT
+565 LVIDALEQEKT
-576 TIGAQFND
+576 SIGSQFND

-594 LGRRIKE
+594 LGKRIKE

>member
-12 SYGVQTLFKGLNF
+12 SYGIQTLFKGLNF
-25 GVDQG
+25 GIDQG
-30 QKVALVARNGSGK
+30 QKVALVARNGTGK
-43 TTILRALAGLE
+43 TTILRALAGVE
-54 PPDTGEIVY
+54 SADTGLVVF
-63 RKGIQVAFLK
+63 RKGIRIAFLQ
-73 QESDFGDAKTV
+73 QESYFGNAKTV
-84 FEAIYESENPILLA
+84 YQAIFESENPLLSA
-98 IRAYEAAL
+98 IQEYEEAL
-106 LNPDDTNIFQKAF
+106 LNPENADAFQKAF
-119 DQMDRMEAW
+119 DKMDQLEAW

-137 LSKLKLDDLQQ
+137 LSKLKLDELTQ
-148 EVSILSGGQRKR
+148 ELSVLSGGQKKR

-165 ILIDQPDFLILDEP
+165 ILIEQPDFLILDEP
-179 TNHLDLEMIEWLQE
+179 TNHLDLAMIEWLQE
-193 YLSKEQITLFI
+193 FLTKENVTLFM

-224 GTLYRYK
+224 GDLYRYK

-241 EERQAILQTNIDK
+241 QERQAVMQTNIDK
-254 AKNLYS
+254 AKNLYT

-287 EKSAKKK
+287 EKSAKKR
-294 IKNDKIQLE
+294 IKNDKVQLE

-309 GSKILELHKVSKAY
+309 GSKILELHKVSKSY

-341 VGIVGKN
+341 IGIVGKN
-348 GVGKT
+348 GIGKT

-358 LTGTESIDA
+358 LTGTETIDA
-367 GKIVV
+367 GKIVT
-372 GDTVEIGYYTQKGMK
+372 GDTVVIGYYTQSGMK

-404 IPLVGGRKMTAAQLL
+404 IPLAGGRKLTAAQML
-419 ERFLFSKDA
+419 ERFLFTKDA

-469 TLKVLEEFLEEF
+469 TLKVLEDFLDEF
-481 EGCIITVSHDRYFMD
+481 EGCMITVSHDRYFMD
-496 RLVDHLFIFEGEGQ
+496 RLVDHLFVFEGEGQ
-510 VRDFP
+510 VKDFP
-515 GNYTDYRVN
+515 GNYTDYRE
-524 ISNDANLKQTKSKD
+524 
-538 KVIVKNNVAEQK
+538 NVAADGKLKIDKPKLKDPVKDRASEK

-555 KEKKEYDTIE
+555 NEKKEYDTIE
-565 SVIDTLEQEKT
+565 SVIDGLEQEKVA
-576 TIGAQFND
+576 IGTQFND
-584 PDLNPEKMKE
+584 AGLDAEKMKE
-594 LGRRIKE
+594 LGVRLKE
-601 IDDEIAEK
+601 IEEEIEFK
-609 TDRWMELAELM
+609 TNRWMELAELV

>member
-30 QKVALVARNGSGK
+30 QKVALVARNGTGK

-137 LSKLKLDDLQQ
+137 LSKLKLDNLQQ

-224 GTLYRYK
+224 GDLYRYK

-279 RIESFYDV
+279 RIESFYDL

-309 GSKILELHKVSKAY
+309 GSKIIEMHKVSKAY
-323 GDLKILD
+323 GDLNILD
-330 QFTYTFKKRDR
+330 QFSYVFKKRDR
-341 VGIVGKN
+341 VGIIGKN

-515 GNYTDYRVN
+515 GNYTDYRAN
-524 ISNDANLKQTKSKD
+524 ISNDAKLKQTKSKD

-565 SVIDTLEQEKT
+565 SVIDALEQEKT
-576 TIGAQFND
+576 IIGAQFND

-594 LGRRIKE
+594 LGKRIKE

>member
-25 GVDQG
+25 GIDQG

-43 TTILRALAGLE
+43 TTILRALAGVE
-54 PPDTGEIVY
+54 PADTGEIVY

-224 GTLYRYK
+224 GDLYRYK

-330 QFTYTFKKRDR
+330 QFTYTFTKRDR
-341 VGIVGKN
+341 VGIIGKN

-515 GNYTDYRVN
+515 GNYTDYRTH
-524 ISNDANLKQTKSKD
+524 ISTDDKLKLTKAKD
-538 KVIVKNNVAEQK
+538 KDVKDKFTEGK

-555 KEKKEYDTIE
+555 NEKKEYDTIE
-565 SVIDTLEQEKT
+565 SLIDALEQEKR
-576 TIGAQFND
+576 TIGVQFND
-584 PDLNPEKMKE
+584 PALNPEKIKE
-594 LGRRIKE
+594 LGMRIKE
-601 IDDEIAEK
+601 IDDEIADK
-609 TDRWMELAELM
+609 TARWMELAELI

>member
-12 SYGVQTLFKGLNF
+12 SYGIQTLFKGLNF
-25 GVDQG
+25 GIDQG
-30 QKVALVARNGSGK
+30 QKVALVARNGTGK
-43 TTILRALAGLE
+43 TTILRALAGVE
-54 PPDTGEIVY
+54 SADTGLVVF
-63 RKGIQVAFLK
+63 RKGIRIAFLQ
-73 QESDFGDAKTV
+73 QESHFGNAKTV
-84 FEAIYESENPILLA
+84 YQAIFESENPLLSA
-98 IRAYEAAL
+98 IQEYEEAL
-106 LNPDDTNIFQKAF
+106 LNPENADAFQKAF
-119 DQMDRMEAW
+119 DKMDQLEAW

-137 LSKLKLDDLQQ
+137 LSKLKLDELTQ
-148 EVSILSGGQRKR
+148 ELSVLSGGQKKR

-165 ILIDQPDFLILDEP
+165 ILIEQPDFLILDEP
-179 TNHLDLEMIEWLQE
+179 TNHLDLAMIEWLQE
-193 YLSKEQITLFI
+193 FLTKENVTLFM

-224 GTLYRYK
+224 GDLYRYK

-241 EERQAILQTNIDK
+241 QERQTVMQTNIDK
-254 AKNLYS
+254 AKNLYT

-287 EKSAKKK
+287 EKSAKKR
-294 IKNDKIQLE
+294 IKNDKVQLE

-309 GSKILELHKVSKAY
+309 GSKILELHKVSKSY

-341 VGIVGKN
+341 IGIVGKN

-358 LTGTESIDA
+358 LTGTETIDA
-367 GKIVV
+367 GKIVT
-372 GDTVEIGYYTQKGMK
+372 GDTVVIGYYTQSGMK

-404 IPLVGGRKMTAAQLL
+404 IPLAGGRKLTAAQML
-419 ERFLFSKDA
+419 ERFLFTKDA

-469 TLKVLEEFLEEF
+469 TLKVLEDFLDEF
-481 EGCIITVSHDRYFMD
+481 EGCMITVSHDRYFMD
-496 RLVDHLFIFEGEGQ
+496 RLVDHLFVFEGEGQ
-510 VRDFP
+510 VKDFP
-515 GNYTDYRVN
+515 GNYTDYRE
-524 ISNDANLKQTKSKD
+524 
-538 KVIVKNNVAEQK
+538 NVAADGKLKIDKPKLKDPVKDRASEK

-555 KEKKEYDTIE
+555 NEKKEYDTIE
-565 SVIDTLEQEKT
+565 SVIDGLEQEKVA
-576 TIGAQFND
+576 IGAQFND
-584 PDLNPEKMKE
+584 AGLDAEKMKE
-594 LGRRIKE
+594 LGVRLKE
-601 IDDEIAEK
+601 IEEEIAFK
-609 TDRWMELAELM
+609 TNRWMELAELV

>member
-12 SYGVQTLFKGLNF
+12 SYGIQTLFKGLNF
-25 GVDQG
+25 GIDQG
-30 QKVALVARNGSGK
+30 QKVALVARNGTGK
-43 TTILRALAGLE
+43 TTILRALAGVE
-54 PPDTGEIVY
+54 SADTGLVVF
-63 RKGIQVAFLK
+63 RKGIRIAFLQ
-73 QESDFGDAKTV
+73 QESHFGNAKTV
-84 FEAIYESENPILLA
+84 YQAIFESENPLLSA
-98 IRAYEAAL
+98 IQEYEAAL
-106 LNPDDTNIFQKAF
+106 LNPENADAFQKAF
-119 DQMDRMEAW
+119 DKMDQLEAW

-137 LSKLKLDDLQQ
+137 LSKLKLDELTQ
-148 EVSILSGGQRKR
+148 ELSVLSGGQKKR

-165 ILIDQPDFLILDEP
+165 ILIEQPDFLILDEP
-179 TNHLDLEMIEWLQE
+179 TNHLDLAMIEWLQE
-193 YLSKEQITLFI
+193 FLTKENVTLFM

-224 GTLYRYK
+224 GDLYRYK

-241 EERQAILQTNIDK
+241 QERQTVMQTNIDK
-254 AKNLYS
+254 AKNLYT

-287 EKSAKKK
+287 EKSAKKR
-294 IKNDKIQLE
+294 IKNDKVQLE

-309 GSKILELHKVSKAY
+309 GSKILELHKVSKSY

-341 VGIVGKN
+341 IGVVGKN

-358 LTGTESIDA
+358 LTGTETIDA
-367 GKIVV
+367 GKIVT
-372 GDTVEIGYYTQKGMK
+372 GDTVVIGYYTQSGMK

-404 IPLVGGRKMTAAQLL
+404 IPLAGGRKLTAAQML
-419 ERFLFSKDA
+419 ERFLFTKDA
-428 QWKHVSVLSGGE
+428 QWKRVSVLSGGE

-469 TLKVLEEFLEEF
+469 TLKVLEDFLDEF
-481 EGCIITVSHDRYFMD
+481 EGCMITVSHDRYFMD
-496 RLVDHLFIFEGEGQ
+496 RLVDHLFVFEGEGQ
-510 VRDFP
+510 VKDFP
-515 GNYTDYRVN
+515 GNYTDYRE
-524 ISNDANLKQTKSKD
+524 
-538 KVIVKNNVAEQK
+538 NVAADGKLKIDKPKLKDPVKDRASEK

-555 KEKKEYDTIE
+555 NEKKEYDTIE
-565 SVIDTLEQEKT
+565 SVIDGLEQEKVA
-576 TIGAQFND
+576 IGTQFND
-584 PDLNPEKMKE
+584 AGLDAEKMKE
-594 LGRRIKE
+594 LGVRLKE
-601 IDDEIAEK
+601 IEEGIALK
-609 TDRWMELAELM
+609 TSRWMELAELV

>member
-12 SYGVQTLFKGLNF
+12 SYGIQTLFKGLNF
-25 GVDQG
+25 GIDQG
-30 QKVALVARNGSGK
+30 QKVALVARNGTGK
-43 TTILRALAGLE
+43 TTILRALAGVE
-54 PPDTGEIVY
+54 SADTGLVVF
-63 RKGIQVAFLK
+63 RKGIRIAFLQ
-73 QESDFGDAKTV
+73 QESHFGNAKTV
-84 FEAIYESENPILLA
+84 YQAIFESENPLLSA
-98 IRAYEAAL
+98 IQEYEEAL
-106 LNPDDTNIFQKAF
+106 LNPENADAFQKAF
-119 DQMDRMEAW
+119 DKMDQLEAW

-137 LSKLKLDDLQQ
+137 LSKLKLDELTQ
-148 EVSILSGGQRKR
+148 ELSVLSGGQKKR

-165 ILIDQPDFLILDEP
+165 ILIEQPDFLILDEP
-179 TNHLDLEMIEWLQE
+179 TNHLDLAMIEWLQE
-193 YLSKEQITLFI
+193 FLTKENVTLFM

-224 GTLYRYK
+224 GDLYRYK

-241 EERQAILQTNIDK
+241 QERQTVMQTNIDK
-254 AKNLYS
+254 AKNLYT

-287 EKSAKKK
+287 EKSAKKR
-294 IKNDKIQLE
+294 IKNDKVQLE

-309 GSKILELHKVSKAY
+309 GSKILELHKVSKSY

-341 VGIVGKN
+341 IGIVGKN

-358 LTGTESIDA
+358 LTGTETIDA
-367 GKIVV
+367 GKIVT
-372 GDTVEIGYYTQKGMK
+372 GDTVVIGYYTQSGMK

-404 IPLVGGRKMTAAQLL
+404 IPLAGGRKLTAAQML
-419 ERFLFSKDA
+419 ERFLFTKDA
-428 QWKHVSVLSGGE
+428 QWKRVSVLSGGE

-469 TLKVLEEFLEEF
+469 TLKVLEDFLDEF
-481 EGCIITVSHDRYFMD
+481 EGCMITVSHDRYFMD
-496 RLVDHLFIFEGEGQ
+496 RLVDHLFVFEGEGQ
-510 VRDFP
+510 VKDFP
-515 GNYTDYRVN
+515 GNYTDYRE
-524 ISNDANLKQTKSKD
+524 
-538 KVIVKNNVAEQK
+538 NVAADGKLKIDKPKLKDPVKDRASEK

-555 KEKKEYDTIE
+555 NEKKEYDTIE
-565 SVIDTLEQEKT
+565 SVIDGLEQEKVA
-576 TIGAQFND
+576 IGAQFND
-584 PDLNPEKMKE
+584 TGLDAEKMKE
-594 LGRRIKE
+594 LGVRLKE
-601 IDDEIAEK
+601 IDEEIASK
-609 TDRWMELAELM
+609 TNRWMELAELV